1 MLKDLS
7 GTRKMIQGRNVEL
20 YKDRKSIRE
29 GISEAFLERGNPNY
43 NYRYLGDA
51 LIKGNL
57 CNTFFIIKQLHEIHK
72 RNISTTNIQRG

>member
-1 MLKDLS
+1 M
-7 GTRKMIQGRNVEL
+7 TQGRNVEL

-29 GISEAFLERGNPNY
+29 GISEAFLQRENPNY

-57 CNTFFIIKQLHEIHK
+57 CNTFFIIK
-72 RNISTTNIQRG
+72 